1 MKQRS
6 LDRRVFVKAGGL
18 ALVSMGL
25 DPIFL
30 TRAAYAVRRGDGP
43 ANRKKTLICV
53 FQRGAV
59 DGLNMV
65 VPHGDRFYY
74 ADRPG
79 IAVPRPGQS
88 DGALDLDGHFG
99 LHPSLAG
106 LLPHYRDG
114 SLAIVH
120 AVGSPVAS
128 RSHFDAQDFME
139 SGTPGIKSTP
149 DGWLNRYMAHAQD
162 HADTPFR
169 GVAMGSQLPRAL
181 MGTAPALAIQDLRT
195 FGLRAPGQAGDRI
208 TSAFEEL
215 YGGSASGLVASSAEE
230 GFDAMRMLQSANPA
244 GREPDNGARYPAGE
258 FGSQMRQLA
267 QLIKGDL
274 GLEIGF
280 ASVGGWDTHANQGG
294 GTGQL
299 AIRLRA
305 FGDTLAAFA
314 QDLGPRMADVVVL
327 TMSEF
332 GRTVAENGNR
342 GTDHGRAT
350 AMMVLGGNTNGG
362 KVLGDW
368 PSLDPDRRADRRDLA
383 VTTDF
388 RDLFS
393 EVLVKHL
400 GAARLGQVFPG
411 YAGDVTGWV
420 GAMR

>member
-1 MKQRS
+1 MKNRP

-18 ALVSMGL
+18 ALVSLGL

-79 IAVPRPGQS
+79 IAVPQPGRS
-88 DGALDLDGHFG
+88 DGAIDLDGHFG
-99 LHPSLAG
+99 LHPSLGG
-106 LLPHYRDG
+106 LLPYYRDG

-139 SGTPGIKSTP
+139 SGTPGIKSTR

-181 MGTAPALAIQDLRT
+181 LGTSPALAIQDLRT
-195 FGLRAPGQAGDRI
+195 FGIRAPGEAGDRI
-208 TSAFEEL
+208 RSAFEEL

-230 GFDAMRMLQSANPA
+230 GFDAMRMLRSANPA
-244 GREPDNGARYPAGE
+244 GRDPDNGARYPAGE
-258 FGSQMRQLA
+258 FGSQMQQLA
-267 QLIKGDL
+267 QLIKG
-274 GLEIGF
+274 
-280 ASVGGWDTHANQGG
+280 
-294 GTGQL
+294 
-299 AIRLRA
+299 
-305 FGDTLAAFA
+305 GDE
-314 QDLGPRMADVVVL
+314 VWC
-327 TMSEF
+327 
-332 GRTVAENGNR
+332 
-342 GTDHGRAT
+342 AT
-350 AMMVLGGNTNGG
+350 E
-362 KVLGDW
+362 
-368 PSLDPDRRADRRDLA
+368 SR
-383 VTTDF
+383 
-388 RDLFS
+388 
-393 EVLVKHL
+393 
-400 GAARLGQVFPG
+400 
-411 YAGDVTGWV
+411 YDVTKRRRRHPSARGRKQRVRQQSSGLRMHWLRGQWTGV
-420 GAMR
+420 VEEAERLVELVRTMGIQFQRHGPAYLSEALQV

>member
-1 MKQRS
+1 MGNTS
-6 LDRRVFVKAGGL
+6 IDRRVFVKAGGL
-18 ALVSMGL
+18 ALVSLGL

-43 ANRKKTLICV
+43 ADRKKTLICV

-59 DGLNMV
+59 DGLTMV

-79 IAVPRPGQS
+79 IAVPRPGQGG
-88 DGALDLDGHFG
+88 GALELDGHFG
-99 LHPSLAG
+99 LHPALAG
-106 LLPHYRDG
+106 LLPYYRDG

-120 AVGSPVAS
+120 AVGSPTPS

-139 SGTPGIKSTP
+139 SGTPGVKSTR
-149 DGWLNRYMAHAQD
+149 DGWLNRYMAHADD
-162 HADTPFR
+162 HEDTPFR

-181 MGTAPALAIQDLRT
+181 LGTAAALAIQDLRT
-195 FGLRAPGQAGDRI
+195 FGIRAPGGAGDRI
-208 TSAFEEL
+208 TAAFEEL
-215 YGGSASGLVASSAEE
+215 YGGSASGMVASSAEE
-230 GFDAMRMLQSANPA
+230 GFEAIRMLRSANST
-244 GREPDNGARYPAGE
+244 GRDPGNGARYPGGE

-267 QLIKGDL
+267 QLIKSDI

-280 ASVGGWDTHANQGG
+280 ASVGGWDTHANQGASQ
-294 GTGQL
+294 GQL
-299 AIRLRA
+299 ATRLRQ

-314 QDLGPRMADVVVL
+314 RDLGPRMADVVVL

-350 AMMVLGGNTNGG
+350 AMLVLGGNANGG
-362 KVLGDW
+362 KVLGRW
-368 PSLDPDRRADRRDLA
+368 PTLDPERRADGRDLA

-388 RDLFS
+388 RDLFG
-393 EVLVKHL
+393 EILVKHL
-400 GAARLGQVFPG
+400 GAASLAQVFPG
-411 YAGDVTGWV
+411 YGGSVDRWV